1 VPGQLTPLQAQ
12 ALSTPRSAFSSGG
25 LVLSMST
32 SWNPPMVVNIP
43 AAVVA
48 GSYTG
53 TITHSVA

>member
-1 VPGQLTPLQAQ
+1 VEPDI
-12 ALSTPRSAFSSGG
+12 
-25 LVLSMST
+25 
-32 SWNPPMVVNIP
+32 VVNIP